1 MNKARKAAI
10 AILVM
15 FLIGCITFAG
25 FAIYA
30 DRSNTTSGDG
40 EAYNAVAEALLGLAG
55 VDVEDEDGE
64 VLAGRRLSQKL
75 TVTTDDGVSVASGT
89 VTKIQDEF
97 YPESY
102 KITFSKKAILTS
114 KAVVE
119 VSIEGVKKDDTVY
132 ILIGDKDSGYTEYAC
147 VKAKDDNLVSFDT
160 NILQDYTL
168 SKTDIKSAQ
177 EAMADMLSSDVDTS
191 DTSAQ

>member
-15 FLIGCITFAG
+15 FLIGCIAFAG